1 MLYWC
6 CSVGSELKSR
16 TYPEYDLNIR
26 MSETAYILIVFFT
39 ISMLMALVVGLVHNK
54 PMAKVVTI
62 LYAAVHIS
70 FTGYGWFHC
79 GETVLD
85 YFTFDP
91 LGVLLLSIL
100 SVLTITTVYHGFVYV
115 KDAEPRVYA
124 IYHAALIALIAAMS
138 GAYLANGMTTVWIF
152 VEATTLAVA
161 ALIYHDRTPM
171 ALEATWKYVFVC
183 SVGIA
188 LAYLGILFLGFTVH
202 DIRLLHLSFN
212 SITEIA
218 RMANPLYL
226 KIAFVLVLVG
236 YSTKMGLFPMHT
248 VTVDAHTVSP
258 PPISAFI
265 STTLMNVGFLAIFRI
280 YALFSATTI
289 LPFMNHVLILTGILS
304 LLVSAGYM
312 LKAKHN
318 KRMLAYSSL
327 ENMGIIAI
335 ALGVGGIG
343 YYAAILHLM
352 LHSFTKAGLFYQI
365 GQSYKV
371 MGTYKLDESGNYMTD
386 YPAGAVA
393 LLLGFLCITAIPPS
407 GMFISELYLMK
418 AMVRSRDYL
427 LLVVTALLL
436 CFVLYALLTRVLHI
450 VYSQPREKPLHEPD
464 KVNPWQSTSQYI
476 LFGLVIFICFVQPEP
491 LRRLIESIIQ
501 ALPK

>member
-1 MLYWC
+1 MTNAGL
-6 CSVGSELKSR
+6 
-16 TYPEYDLNIR
+16 
-26 MSETAYILIVFFT
+26 ILIGFFGVSLIT
-39 ISMLMALVVGLVHNK
+39 GLMVGFIRSKLLVRWLMVLYVALHVAFTV
-54 PMAKVVTI
+54 
-62 LYAAVHIS
+62 YA
-70 FTGYGWFHC
+70 WFHLE
-79 GETVLD
+79 ETLLE

-91 LGVLLLSIL
+91 LGVLLLSVL
-100 SVLTITTVYHGFVYV
+100 SILTITTVYHGFIYV
-115 KDAEPRVYA
+115 KDSTPRVYS
-124 IYHAALIALIAAMS
+124 IYHAALIALVAAMS

-161 ALIYHDRTPM
+161 ALIYHDRSAI

-183 SVGIA
+183 SLGIA

-202 DIRLLHLSFN
+202 DARMLHLSFD

-226 KIAFVLVLVG
+226 KVAFVFVLVG

-248 VTVDAHTVSP
+248 VTVDAHTVAP

-280 YALFSATTI
+280 YALFSGTTI
-289 LPFMNHVLILTGILS
+289 FSFMNHVLILTGMLS
-304 LLVSAGYM
+304 LLVSVGYM

-327 ENMGIIAI
+327 ENMGIVAI
-335 ALGVGGIG
+335 ALGMGGIG
-343 YYAAILHLM
+343 YYAAILHIV

-371 MGTYKLDESGNYMTD
+371 MGTYKLDESGNYMNL
-386 YPAGAVA
+386 YPAGATA

-407 GMFISELYLMK
+407 GMFITELYLMK
-418 AMVRSRDYL
+418 AMVFSGNWFL
-427 LLVVTALLL
+427 LIVFALLL

-450 VYSQPREKPLHEPD
+450 VYSQPREKPLHELQ
-464 KVNPWQSTSQYI
+464 KVSSWQTTSQFI
-476 LFGLVIFICFVQPEP
+476 LFGLVIFICFYQPGP
-491 LRRLIESIIQ
+491 LRDLIESIIKD
-501 ALPK
+501 LPK

>member
-1 MLYWC
+1 MFE
-6 CSVGSELKSR
+6 GG
-16 TYPEYDLNIR
+16 
-26 MSETAYILIVFFT
+26 YILAGFFGV
-39 ISMLMALVVGLVHNK
+39 SLLMGAVVGLVHNK
-54 PMAKVVTI
+54 LLARIITI
-62 LYAAVHIS
+62 LYVAVHIAFS
-70 FTGYGWFHC
+70 GYAWLHL

-100 SVLTITTVYHGFVYV
+100 SILTITTVYHGFIYV
-115 KDAEPRVYA
+115 KDAKPRVYA
-124 IYHAALIALIAAMS
+124 IYHAALIGLVAAMS

-161 ALIYHDRTPM
+161 ALIYHDRTAM

-183 SVGIA
+183 SIGIA

-202 DIRLLHLSFN
+202 DVRLLHLSFD

-226 KIAFVLVLVG
+226 KIAFVFVLVG

-280 YALFSATTI
+280 YALFSATSI
-289 LPFMNHVLILTGILS
+289 LPFMNHVLILSGVLS

-327 ENMGIIAI
+327 ENMGIVAI

-343 YYAAILHLM
+343 YYSAILHIV
-352 LHSFTKAGLFYQI
+352 LHSFTKAGLFYQM

-371 MGTYKLDESGNYMTD
+371 MGTYKLDESGNYMNL
-386 YPAGAVA
+386 YPAGATA

-418 AMVRSRDYL
+418 ALITSKDWL
-427 LLVVTALLL
+427 LLAVTAALL

-450 VYSQPREKPLHEPD
+450 VYSQPREKPLHELQ
-464 KVNPWQSTSQYI
+464 KVNPWQSASQYV
-476 LFGLVIFICFVQPEP
+476 LFGLVIFICFVQPAP
-491 LRRLIESIIQ
+491 FRQLIESIIN

>member
-1 MLYWC
+1 MTDPGF
-6 CSVGSELKSR
+6 V
-16 TYPEYDLNIR
+16 
-26 MSETAYILIVFFT
+26 LIGFFL
-39 ISMLMALVVGLVHNK
+39 ISLLLGLVTGLVHRK
-54 PMAKVVTI
+54 PLARTMTIAYTVIHMAFTT
-62 LYAAVHIS
+62 YA
-70 FTGYGWFHC
+70 WFHT

-91 LGVLLLSIL
+91 LGVLLLTIL
-100 SVLTITTVYHGFVYV
+100 SILTITTVYHGFIYV
-115 KDAEPRVYA
+115 KDSGERVYA
-124 IYHAALIALIAAMS
+124 IYHAALITLVASMS

-161 ALIYHDRTPM
+161 ALIYHDRTAM

-183 SVGIA
+183 SIGIA
-188 LAYLGILFLGFTVH
+188 LAYLGILFLGFTVR
-202 DIRLLHLSFN
+202 DARLLHLSFD

-226 KIAFVLVLVG
+226 KIAFVFVLVG

-248 VTVDAHTVSP
+248 VTVDAHTVAP

-280 YALFSATTI
+280 YALFSATSI
-289 LPFMNHVLILTGILS
+289 LPFMNHVLILSGMLS
-304 LLVSAGYM
+304 LLVAAGYM

-327 ENMGIIAI
+327 ENMGIVAV

-343 YYAAILHLM
+343 YYAAILHVI

-365 GQSYKV
+365 GQSYRV
-371 MGTYKLDESGNYMTD
+371 MGTYKLDESGNYMAR
-386 YPAGAVA
+386 YPAGATA

-407 GMFISELYLMK
+407 GMFISELYLLRALVAAK
-418 AMVRSRDYL
+418 SFWL
-427 LLVVTALLL
+427 LAILALLL
-436 CFVLYALLTRVLHI
+436 CFVLYALLIRVLHI
-450 VYSQPREKPLHEPD
+450 VYSPPREKPLHEVHP
-464 KVNPWQSTSQYI
+464 VNPWQTVSQYI
-476 LFGLVIFICFVQPEP
+476 LFGIVIFLCFSQPEP
-491 LRRLIESIIQ
+491 FRNVIETIINT
-501 ALPK
+501 LPK

>member
-1 MLYWC
+1 MNFVSPKKKQLYDRIPMTT
-6 CSVGSELKSR
+6 SAL
-16 TYPEYDLNIR
+16 
-26 MSETAYILIVFFT
+26 ILTGFFIV
-39 ISMLMALVVGLVHNK
+39 SALTGLAVGLIKSKPLVRALTIFYATVHV
-54 PMAKVVTI
+54 AF
-62 LYAAVHIS
+62 S
-70 FTGYGWFHC
+70 GYGWMHQ
-79 GETVLD
+79 GETVLE

-91 LGVLLLSIL
+91 LGLLLLSIL
-100 SVLTITTVYHGFVYV
+100 SILSITTIYHGFIYV
-115 KDAEPRVYA
+115 KDAAPHVYS

-161 ALIYHDRTPM
+161 ALIYHDRTSV

-183 SVGIA
+183 SIGIA
-188 LAYLGILFLGFTVH
+188 LAYLGILFLGFTVQ
-202 DIRLLHLSFN
+202 DSRLLHLSFD

-218 RMANPLYL
+218 RLANPLYL
-226 KIAFVLVLVG
+226 KIAFIFVLVG

-289 LPFMNHVLILTGILS
+289 LPFMNHVLIISGVLS
-304 LLVSAGYM
+304 LVVSAGYM

-327 ENMGIIAI
+327 ENMGIVAI

-343 YYAAILHLM
+343 YYAAILHIV
-352 LHSFTKAGLFYQI
+352 LHSFTKAGLFYQM

-371 MGTYKLDESGNYMTD
+371 MGTYKLDQSGNYMNL
-386 YPAGAVA
+386 YPAGATA

-418 AMVRSRDYL
+418 A
-427 LLVVTALLL
+427 LVVSDNWWLLIVVALLL
-436 CFVLYALLTRVLHI
+436 CFVLYALVTRVLHI
-450 VYSQPREKPLHEPD
+450 VYSQPREKPLHDPQQ
-464 KVNPWQSTSQYI
+464 VNPWQTLTQYI
-476 LFGLVIFICFVQPEP
+476 LFGMVIFICFAQPAPFRE
-491 LRRLIESIIQ
+491 LIQSSVQ

>member
-1 MLYWC
+1 MISAGLFLTGFFGVSLITGLIVGFSRSKLLIQWLMVLY
-6 CSVGSELKSR
+6 VALH
-16 TYPEYDLNIR
+16 
-26 MSETAYILIVFFT
+26 VFFT
-39 ISMLMALVVGLVHNK
+39 LYAWFHLK
-54 PMAKVVTI
+54 ETI
-62 LYAAVHIS
+62 L
-70 FTGYGWFHC
+70 
-79 GETVLD
+79 E

-91 LGVLLLSIL
+91 LGVLLLSVL
-100 SVLTITTVYHGFVYV
+100 SILTITTVYHGFIYL
-115 KDAEPRVYA
+115 KDTTPRIYS
-124 IYHAALIALIAAMS
+124 IYHAALIALVASMS

-161 ALIYHDRTPM
+161 ALIYHDRTAL

-183 SVGIA
+183 SLGIA

-202 DIRLLHLSFN
+202 DARMLHLSFD

-226 KIAFVLVLVG
+226 KIAFVFVLVG

-248 VTVDAHTVSP
+248 VTVDAHTVAP

-280 YALFSATTI
+280 YALFSGTTI
-289 LPFMNHVLILTGILS
+289 FGFMNHVLVLTGILS
-304 LLVSAGYM
+304 LLVSVGYM

-318 KRMLAYSSL
+318 KRMLAYSSM
-327 ENMGIIAI
+327 ENMGIVAI
-335 ALGVGGIG
+335 ALGIGGIG
-343 YYAAILHLM
+343 YYAAILHIV

-371 MGTYKLDESGNYMTD
+371 MGTYKLDESGNYMNL
-386 YPAGAVA
+386 YPAGATA

-407 GMFISELYLMK
+407 GMFITELYLMK
-418 AMVRSRDYL
+418 AMVFSGNWIL
-427 LLVVTALLL
+427 LIIFALLL

-450 VYSQPREKPLHEPD
+450 VYSQPREKPLHELR
-464 KVNPWQSTSQYI
+464 KVNPWQTTSQFI
-476 LFGLVIFICFVQPEP
+476 LFGLVIFICFYQPGP
-491 LRRLIESIIQ
+491 LRDLIESIVKD
-501 ALPK
+501 LPK